1 MIHVVVTVLTV
12 SADTVEVFKLIQ
24 IGNQVINLCIGI
36 EVSRI
41 GFLDLFSVGVLDIRR
56 RADDAHGNKF
66 LDCHV
71 DASLV
76 IHVPEAVALC
86 TEVFQTNP
94 NVVFWVFN
102 HVR

>member
-41 GFLDLFSVGVLDIRR
+41 CLLDLFSVGVLDI
-56 RADDAHGNKF
+56 
-66 LDCHV
+66 
-71 DASLV
+71 
-76 IHVPEAVALC
+76 
-86 TEVFQTNP
+86 
-94 NVVFWVFN
+94 
-102 HVR
+102 